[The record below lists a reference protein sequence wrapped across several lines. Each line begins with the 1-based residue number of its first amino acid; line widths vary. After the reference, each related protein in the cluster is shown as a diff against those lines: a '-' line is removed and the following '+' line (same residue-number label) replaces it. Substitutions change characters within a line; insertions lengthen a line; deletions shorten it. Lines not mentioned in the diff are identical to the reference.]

1 MHKDILGNRSKFDKF
16 VDSALLNLEKVRD
29 FVNLE
34 YTFFSPSSRVQ
45 TTFERAYR
53 LSILILPH
61 HPAQPV
67 LEVSLFGNK
76 DTDFT
81 AELAACL

>member
-1 MHKDILGNRSKFDKF
+1 VYENILRNRRKFDKF
-16 VDSALLNLEKVRD
+16 VDGTLLNLEKVRNL
-29 FVNLE
+29 VNLKD
-34 YTFFSPSSRVQ
+34 TFFAPSCRVQ
-45 TTFERAYR
+45 TTFERAYG

-67 LEVSLFGNK
+67 LEISLFGDK
-76 DTDFT
+76 DTDFA